1 MMKKK
6 TMKRKYI
13 TPRFTILNEEV
24 PFLHAESVRLNTD
37 PDPDPYPD
45 DDNHEVE
52 GGW

>member
-13 TPRFTILNEEV
+13 TPRFTILNEV
-24 PFLHAESVRLNTD
+24 LPCLQTVSKQTPVDNH
-37 PDPDPYPD
+37 YPTD
-45 DDNHEVE
+45 DDGTETD